1 MIMDLI
7 NGSDEKE
14 TSNKHTA
21 DQRKMR
27 RILPK
32 FFMHNELLYYGEG
45 VEDVLVVP
53 RRLQRQI
60 ATEYHTNGHF
70 GRIRIVNTLR
80 SKFFWLHPRKKC

>member
-14 TSNKHTA
+14 TSNKFTA

-27 RILPK
+27 RILQK
-32 FFMHNELLYYGEG
+32 LFMHNELLYYRED

-53 RRLQRQI
+53 RRLQKQI
-60 ATEYHTNGHF
+60 ATEYHAN
-70 GRIRIVNTLR
+70 
-80 SKFFWLHPRKKC
+80 